1 MVPSGSPV
9 TIWCQGTLEAQE
21 HYLYKEY
28 IHTPLDTQKL
38 LGLGDKAMFF
48 IKEFMAGRYYCK
60 YLSPSGWS
68 EFSDPLELV
77 VTGEGTLGDPS
88 PQSLLSKGG
97 CSQGVS
103 PSEPSPGGCEGG
115 VSPI

>member
-77 VTGEGTLGDPS
+77 VTGEGTLRDPS
-88 PQSLLSKGG
+88 LRLCPQEGG

-103 PSEPSPGGCEGG
+103 PHSSALGDVRE
-115 VSPI
+115 V